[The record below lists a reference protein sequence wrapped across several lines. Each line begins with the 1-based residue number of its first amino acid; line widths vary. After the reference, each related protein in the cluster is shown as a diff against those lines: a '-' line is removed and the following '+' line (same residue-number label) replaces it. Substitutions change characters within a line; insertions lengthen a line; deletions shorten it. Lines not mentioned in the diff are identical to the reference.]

1 MTIRHHIGDQILL
14 AYAGGLLPEAFSLV
28 VATHLSL
35 CDECRARA
43 AAHDVLGG
51 AVLAS
56 GAQVEMAESL
66 IDDAVAR
73 ITALPQ
79 MARPAPQ
86 RAPMRTDP
94 RVPAPLR
101 DYIGPSLDRVRW
113 RSLGTG
119 AKQAILP
126 TGKDAS
132 ARLLYIP
139 AGQTMPDHGH
149 NGLEMTLVLQGAFLD
164 GAERFGP
171 GDVEIADQATEHR
184 PVAEAWGDC
193 ICLAASDG
201 KLRFTGLLPR
211 LAQPFFRI

>member
-1 MTIRHHIGDQILL
+1 MTIRHHISDQILL
-14 AYAGGLLPEAFSLV
+14 AYAGGQLPEAFSLV

-35 CDECRARA
+35 CDECRARSGA
-43 AAHDVLGG
+43 FDALGG
-51 AVLAS
+51 AML
-56 GAQVEMAESL
+56 EAEAAPME
-66 IDDAVAR
+66 DDAMEAAMAR
-73 ITALPQ
+73 ITGLPQ
-79 MARPAPQ
+79 QPRPAPS

-101 DYIGPSLDRVRW
+101 DYIGGSLDRVRW

-119 AKQAILP
+119 ARQAILD
-126 TGKDAS
+126 TGKDAT

-139 AGQTMPDHGH
+139 AGQQMPDHGH

-164 GAERFGP
+164 GDLRFGV
-171 GDVEIADQATEHR
+171 GDVEIADQSTEHR

-193 ICLAASDG
+193 ICLAATDS
-201 KLRFTGLLPR
+201 KLRFSGLIPR

>member
-1 MTIRHHIGDQILL
+1 MTIRHHINDQILL
-14 AYAGGLLPEAFSLV
+14 AYAGGQLPEAFSLV
-28 VATHLSL
+28 VATHISL

-43 AAHDVLGG
+43 GTFDALGG
-51 AVLAS
+51 ALLDLA
-56 GAQVEMAESL
+56 GAEPMA
-66 IDDAVAR
+66 DDAVADALAR

-79 MARPAPQ
+79 AARAPA

-101 DYIGPSLDRVRW
+101 DYVGSSLDRVRW

-119 AKQAILP
+119 ARQAILD

-139 AGQTMPDHGH
+139 AGQRMPDHGH
-149 NGLEMTLVLQGAFLD
+149 NGLELTLVLQGAFLD
-164 GAERFGP
+164 GADRFGV
-171 GDVEIADQATEHR
+171 GDVEIADQSTEHR

-193 ICLAASDG
+193 ICLAATDSR
-201 KLRFTGLLPR
+201 LRFSGLIPR